1 MQPRVQLV
9 QLRSPTTCLTRHL
22 YKWPARL
29 TTFALDIRLLGEL
42 DALDWKSIES
52 TLMSER
58 FGRLR
63 QVAVKVNVWSGVHL
77 DQLSVRNLIRH
88 SLARL
93 HSKGMLRFVS

>member
-1 MQPRVQLV
+1 MRCVVSHAYSTPWVPSLLSAV
-9 QLRSPTTCLTRHL
+9 N
-22 YKWPARL
+22 PARL

-42 DALDWKSIES
+42 DAQDWKSIES

-63 QVAVKVNVWSGVHL
+63 QVAVKVNVWSGVHM